1 MAGAPATLR
10 PLDDKIVI
18 QPRQTPSLIVLKG
31 YAQEYNRLRDVRVT
45 SPKRDPPPVDPGKG
59 HRDHREGAQRTRQV
73 NVAHRGRILIVDDE
87 PKIGSFIGRAL
98 TAAGYA
104 TEFACSGADALRS
117 YAAGSYDL
125 VILDLVIGDMDG
137 RQVLGQL
144 LTAHPDQAVIVLSCV
159 ADVAAKVDL
168 LERGAQDYLTKPF
181 SLAEL
186 LARVRVRLRTEPYH
200 ADHRPAPEAP
210 AELQPLM
217 PPLTAPQLTSQAHG
231 EVIRAGHVTLDIG
244 RLVADIGKGPVPLT
258 RLEFLLLR
266 ELAEHPGHSVSKGR
280 LLAAV
285 WGYDFDPG
293 SNVVD
298 VCIRRIRSKLGFELI
313 KTVRGEGYQLV
324 SLPRRGRDRSGA
336 RHLRHSRL
344 AAGVALA
351 LQPARARRDLGRL
364 LHAQPH
370 RHLLVRVLGDH
381 PLPLHLDQPDA
392 AVRLPLLADPSDD
405 VDPRRGDGDHR
416 LWHRP

>member
-1 MAGAPATLR
+1 
-10 PLDDKIVI
+10 
-18 QPRQTPSLIVLKG
+18 
-31 YAQEYNRLRDVRVT
+31 
-45 SPKRDPPPVDPGKG
+45 
-59 HRDHREGAQRTRQV
+59 V
-73 NVAHRGRILIVDDE
+73 NVTHRGRILIVDDE

-104 TEFACSGADALRS
+104 TEFACSGADALRRH
-117 YAAGSYDL
+117 ATASYDL

-144 LTAHPDQAVIVLSCV
+144 LTARPEQAVIVLSCV

-186 LARVRVRLRTEPYH
+186 LARVRVRLRAEPPH
-200 ADHRPAPEAP
+200 AWPQPAPEAVAGP
-210 AELQPLM
+210 LPLM
-217 PPLTAPQLTSQAHG
+217 PPLTAPQPASPAHG
-231 EVIRAGHVTLDIG
+231 EVIRAGHVTLDIA
-244 RLVADIGKGPVPLT
+244 RLVADIGQGPVPLT

-324 SLPRRGRDRSGA
+324 S
-336 RHLRHSRL
+336 
-344 AAGVALA
+344 
-351 LQPARARRDLGRL
+351 
-364 LHAQPH
+364 
-370 RHLLVRVLGDH
+370 
-381 PLPLHLDQPDA
+381 
-392 AVRLPLLADPSDD
+392 
-405 VDPRRGDGDHR
+405 
-416 LWHRP
+416 